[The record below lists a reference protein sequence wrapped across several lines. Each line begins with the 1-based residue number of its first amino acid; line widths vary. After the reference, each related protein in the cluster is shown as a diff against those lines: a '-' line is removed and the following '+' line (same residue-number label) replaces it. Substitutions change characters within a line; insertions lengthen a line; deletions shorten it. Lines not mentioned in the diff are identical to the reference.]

1 MDKRDDSYTNVLL
14 EDMRSQ
20 MQVMLEITIDTRKIV
35 SNLPTREEFNELK
48 DDVHTIKHAV
58 AETNKELKLLDRRV
72 TRLEEKIA

>member
-1 MDKRDDSYTNVLL
+1 MSKSDDTYTNVIL

-20 MQVMLEITIDTRKIV
+20 MQTILEITIDTRKLV

-48 DDVHTIKHAV
+48 EDVHTIKHAV
-58 AETNKELKLLDRRV
+58 AKTNKELKLLDRRV